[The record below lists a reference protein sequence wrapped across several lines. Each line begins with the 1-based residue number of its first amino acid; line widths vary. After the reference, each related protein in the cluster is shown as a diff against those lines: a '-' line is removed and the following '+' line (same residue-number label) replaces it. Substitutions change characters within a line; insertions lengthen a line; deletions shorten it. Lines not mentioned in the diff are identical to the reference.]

1 MLNLAS
7 LFLALVKFDTQAIV
21 PILLQQQQ
29 QKKSAKIKMLKIKL
43 R

>member
-29 QKKSAKIKMLKIKL
+29 QSAKIKMLKIKL